1 MNILFVT
8 TVKGFIKPSAILLKQ
23 AVLSQIKY
31 YSSYLE
37 SLVYPRWFFHQK
49 EINSFT
55 KEA

>member
-8 TVKGFIKPSAILLKQ
+8 TVKDFIKPSAILLKQ